1 MGLSGEHQAVLVV
14 SNSADPKD
22 RRRIMRSPRAS
33 KLRGQGMIDTVV
45 LVVFATTGF
54 GVLRTVVEGM
64 GAHLD
69 SVFRSML

>member
-1 MGLSGEHQAVLVV
+1 
-14 SNSADPKD
+14 
-22 RRRIMRSPRAS
+22 MRSIRAS
-33 KLRGQGMIDTVV
+33 KLRGQGMIDTIV